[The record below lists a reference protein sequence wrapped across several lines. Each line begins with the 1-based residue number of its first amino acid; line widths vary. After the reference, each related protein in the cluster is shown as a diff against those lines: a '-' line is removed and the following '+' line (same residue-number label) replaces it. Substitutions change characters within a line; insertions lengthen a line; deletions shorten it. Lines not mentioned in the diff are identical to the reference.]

1 MYLWFECQVENK
13 NILPKKNL
21 FIFIIYI
28 LKKKNKY
35 RKPRGIVPII

>member
-28 LKKKNKY
+28 LKKKINIES
-35 RKPRGIVPII
+35 PVV